1 VVSCPNDL
9 ICLVVKYEC
18 SHSSFTRV
26 KLCLCKI
33 VFRTR
38 AKVGHSGGGGGCGG
52 RGHRTLPSVCCCGG
66 CSCLTAAVRLTML

>member
-33 VFRTR
+33 VFRISKLGLELKLVI
-38 AKVGHSGGGGGCGG
+38 AVVVVVVVVVVIV
-52 RGHRTLPSVCCCGG
+52 LFPPFAVVVVV
-66 CSCLTAAVRLTML
+66 AA